1 MCILVTPN
9 FALAIWSHKSSIIP
23 SESIDYA
30 VFEKSNKLKVFASN
44 FNWSDLGFFD
54 VLFGYFENQNSKFI
68 QNGNLIITKNKTV
81 EIFGLDNIVV
91 VDTNDALLIMSK
103 TESQKVKSIYEKL
116 EKNNSTLIN

>member
-1 MCILVTPN
+1 
-9 FALAIWSHKSSIIP
+9 
-23 SESIDYA
+23 
-30 VFEKSNKLKVFASN
+30 
-44 FNWSDLGFFD
+44 
-54 VLFGYFENQNSKFI
+54 LFGYFENQNSKFI